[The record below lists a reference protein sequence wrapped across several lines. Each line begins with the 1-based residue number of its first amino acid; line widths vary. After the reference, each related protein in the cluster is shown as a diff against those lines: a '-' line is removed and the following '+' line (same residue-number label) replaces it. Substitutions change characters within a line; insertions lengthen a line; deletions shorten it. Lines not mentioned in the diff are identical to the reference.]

1 MGLYN
6 LGSESVQLGYG
17 NLWPLIGIT
26 RKRSAA
32 LPCARLVLARDGNN
46 LLSAWAHVT

>member
-26 RKRSAA
+26 RKRSS
-32 LPCARLVLARDGNN
+32 PMCKTSTVLARDGNN